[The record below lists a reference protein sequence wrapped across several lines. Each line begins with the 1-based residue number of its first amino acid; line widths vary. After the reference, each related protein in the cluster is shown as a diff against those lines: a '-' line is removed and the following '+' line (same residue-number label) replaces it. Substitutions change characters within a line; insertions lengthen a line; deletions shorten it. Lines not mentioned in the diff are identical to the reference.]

1 MTSLLSRR
9 LSGVVSSTT
18 ACILSNL
25 CVIET
30 LTPKVMVLGGR
41 TSGVMML
48 QGWKLHECDQCPV
61 RGLGKPV
68 LSLPHEGT
76 GEAPSV
82 DREAGPHQT
91 PDQLVP
97 GSWLPHLQNSKKE
110 TFAVLAPM
118 SGTFCYSSSNRLR
131 QRSNWLFKTSCNAL
145 GVRSQKSN

>member
-1 MTSLLSRR
+1 MTSVLSKG
-9 LSGVVSSTT
+9 LSGVFSSTT
-18 ACILSNL
+18 ARVLSNL

-41 TSGVMML
+41 TSGVMRL

-61 RGLGKPV
+61 RGLREPA
-68 LSLPHEGT
+68 LSLPREGT
-76 GEAPSV
+76 GKAPSV
-82 DREAGPHQT
+82 DREASPHQT

-118 SGTFCYSSSNRLR
+118 SGIFCYSSSNRLR
-131 QRSNWLFKTSCNAL
+131 QRSTGCSKHPAML
-145 GVRSQKSN
+145 